1 MPRIRGFTLVE
12 LLVVI
17 AVLAIA
23 LAAVGLAGGGQAR
36 QAQGQISDLAV
47 LIPLLG
53 EHSQRQRRWHGL
65 RIEAGSYQVMQL
77 RGQPPRWHPV
87 PGREPVALP
96 AGWQWQL
103 QTDTTLAAGVSSA
116 DAGPAPQLLLAADGQ
131 GTPFELLLRPLDA
144 GQAGWLLHGDGF
156 NPPQLQDAP

>member
-1 MPRIRGFTLVE
+1 MPRARGFTLLE

-23 LAAVGLAGGGQAR
+23 LAAVSLVGGGQGR
-36 QAQGQISDLAV
+36 QARGQASDLAL

-53 EHSQRQRRWHGL
+53 EQTQRQRHWHGL
-65 RIEAGSYQVMQL
+65 RIDAGSYQIMQL
-77 RGQPPRWHPV
+77 RGQPPRWHPL

-96 AGWQWQL
+96 AGWQWHL
-103 QTDTTLAAGVSSA
+103 ETATELAAGVVAA
-116 DAGPAPQLLLAADGQ
+116 DGGQAPQLVVAADGQ
-131 GTPFELLLRPLDA
+131 TTPFSLYLRPRDG

-156 NPPQLQDAP
+156 NLPQLEPAP